1 MGNFGASE
9 LKGRIVLAA
18 ATFAVSLALAV
29 PALAQSAAPT
39 PPAKPAKPAAA
50 AQQSDDTQQPVAA
63 APGSPPPDTA
73 PGGQPAW
80 VKLCNTDPASKKEL
94 CLTLQEL
101 RAETGQFIASA
112 TIRQLTGDDK
122 VSFIAAVPPG
132 MLIQPGL
139 RVQID
144 SGKQYPVKYGICY
157 PNACYGE
164 LDVDTD
170 FIAALKKGKQLVLT
184 TLNQQA
190 KGVAFPMTLAGFGK
204 AYDGKGLD
212 AAGQQARQ
220 NDLNKALQ
228 ARAEQARKKL
238 IEQQQKE
245 GGAAAPQQ

>member
-1 MGNFGASE
+1 MGIFGATQ
-9 LKGRIVLAA
+9 LKGRVAMAA
-18 ATFAVSLALAV
+18 AISLALAV

-39 PPAKPAKPAAA
+39 PPSKPAKPAAA
-50 AQQSDDTQQPVAA
+50 QEQPADAGGDAGAAAA
-63 APGSPPPDTA
+63 APAAA
-73 PGGQPAW
+73 PAAGGAAGQPSW

-94 CLTLQEL
+94 CLTLQEI

-112 TIRQLTGDDK
+112 TLRQVTGDDK

-139 RVQID
+139 RLQVD
-144 SGKQYPVKYGICY
+144 SGKQYPIKYGICF

-164 LDVDTD
+164 LDVDND
-170 FIAALKKGKQLVLT
+170 FVAALRKGKQLVLT

-212 AAGQQARQ
+212 AAGQAARQ
-220 NDLNKALQ
+220 EDLNKALQ

>member
-1 MGNFGASE
+1 MGNFGASQ
-9 LKGRIVLAA
+9 LKGRVVTAA
-18 ATFAVSLALAV
+18 ATFVVSLALAV

-50 AQQSDDTQQPVAA
+50 SDDSGAA
-63 APGSPPPDTA
+63 AAASPPPATG

-112 TIRQLTGDDK
+112 TLRQITGDDK

-139 RVQID
+139 RVQVD

-170 FIAALKKGKQLVLT
+170 FVAALKKGKQLVLT

-212 AAGQQARQ
+212 AAGQQQRQ
-220 NDLNKALQ
+220 EDLNKALQ
-228 ARAEQARKKL
+228 ARAEEARKKL

-245 GGAAAPQQ
+245 SGGAQQ

>member
-1 MGNFGASE
+1 
-9 LKGRIVLAA
+9 LKGRVVMAA

-29 PALAQSAAPT
+29 PALAQSAQPT
-39 PPAKPAKPAAA
+39 PPAKPAAPAPVDDSGQQPAAA
-50 AQQSDDTQQPVAA
+50 
-63 APGSPPPDTA
+63 GGPPPATG

-112 TIRQLTGDDK
+112 TLRQMTGDDK
-122 VSFIAAVPPG
+122 ISFIAAVPPG

-144 SGKQYPVKYGICY
+144 TGKQYPVKYGICY

-164 LDVDTD
+164 LEVDAD
-170 FIAALKKGKQLVLT
+170 FVGALRKGKQLVLT

-190 KGVAFPMTLAGFGK
+190 KGVAFPMTLSGFGK

-212 AAGQQARQ
+212 AAGQAQRQ
-220 NDLNKALQ
+220 DDLNKALQ
-228 ARAEQARKKL
+228 ARAEEARKKL
-238 IEQQQKE
+238 IQQQQKE
-245 GGAAAPQQ
+245 GGAAQQ

>member
-1 MGNFGASE
+1 MGNFGSE
-9 LKGRIVLAA
+9 LKGRVVMAA

-29 PALAQSAAPT
+29 PALAQSAQPT
-39 PPAKPAKPAAA
+39 PPAKPAAPAA
-50 AQQSDDTQQPVAA
+50 DGGQQP
-63 APGSPPPDTA
+63 GGPPPATA
-73 PGGQPAW
+73 AGGQPAW

-112 TIRQLTGDDK
+112 TLRQVSGDDK
-122 VSFIAAVPPG
+122 ISFIAAVPPG

-144 SGKQYPVKYGICY
+144 TGKQYPLKYGICY

-164 LDVDTD
+164 LEVDAD
-170 FIAALKKGKQLVLT
+170 FVNALRKGKQLVLT

-190 KGVAFPMTLAGFGK
+190 KGVAFPMTLTGFGK

-212 AAGQQARQ
+212 AAGQAQRQ
-220 NDLNKALQ
+220 DDLNKALQ
-228 ARAEQARKKL
+228 ARAEEARKKL
-238 IEQQQKE
+238 IQQQQKE
-245 GGAAAPQQ
+245 GGAAQQ

>member
-1 MGNFGASE
+1 MGIFGASE
-9 LKGRIVLAA
+9 LKGRVVMAA
-18 ATFAVSLALAV
+18 ATLAVSLALAV
-29 PALAQSAAPT
+29 PALAQSATPT

-50 AQQSDDTQQPVAA
+50 AQQSDDAASGDVAA
-63 APGSPPPDTA
+63 KPAAPPPETA

-112 TIRQLTGDDK
+112 TLRQITGDDK

-144 SGKQYPVKYGICY
+144 TGKQYPVKYGICY

-164 LDVDTD
+164 LDVDAD
-170 FIAALKKGKQLVLT
+170 FVAALKRGKQLVLT

-204 AYDGKGLD
+204 AFDGKGLD

-220 NDLNKALQ
+220 DDLNKALQ
-228 ARAEQARKKL
+228 ARAEEARKKL
-238 IEQQQKE
+238 IQQQQK
-245 GGAAAPQQ
+245 GGTQQ

>member
-1 MGNFGASE
+1 MGNFGSE
-9 LKGRIVLAA
+9 LKGRVVMAA

-29 PALAQSAAPT
+29 PALAQSAQPT
-39 PPAKPAKPAAA
+39 PPAKPAAPAA
-50 AQQSDDTQQPVAA
+50 DGGQQP
-63 APGSPPPDTA
+63 GGPPPATA
-73 PGGQPAW
+73 AGGQPAW

-112 TIRQLTGDDK
+112 TLRQVSGDDK
-122 VSFIAAVPPG
+122 ISFIAAVPPG

-144 SGKQYPVKYGICY
+144 TGKQYPLKYGICY

-164 LDVDTD
+164 LEVDAD
-170 FIAALKKGKQLVLT
+170 FVNALRKGKQLVLT

-190 KGVAFPMTLAGFGK
+190 KGVAFPMTLTGFGK

-212 AAGQQARQ
+212 AAGQAQRQ
-220 NDLNKALQ
+220 DDLNKALQ
-228 ARAEQARKKL
+228 ARAEEARKKL
-238 IEQQQKE
+238 IQQQQKQ
-245 GGAAAPQQ
+245 GGAAQQ

>member
-1 MGNFGASE
+1 MGIFGASE
-9 LKGRIVLAA
+9 LKGRVVTAA
-18 ATFAVSLALAV
+18 ATVVVSLALAV
-29 PALAQSAAPT
+29 PALAQSAQPT

-50 AQQSDDTQQPVAA
+50 AQQSDDAQPVAA
-63 APGSPPPDTA
+63 APGSPPPETA

-112 TIRQLTGDDK
+112 TLRQVTGDDK

-144 SGKQYPVKYGICY
+144 TGKQYPVKYGICY

-164 LDVDTD
+164 LDVDSD
-170 FIAALKKGKQLVLT
+170 FVTALRKGKQLVLT

-190 KGVAFPMTLAGFGK
+190 KGVAFPMTLSGFGK
-204 AYDGKGLD
+204 AFDGKGLD
-212 AAGQQARQ
+212 AAGQAQRQ
-220 NDLNKALQ
+220 DDLNKALQ

-245 GGAAAPQQ
+245 GGSAQQ